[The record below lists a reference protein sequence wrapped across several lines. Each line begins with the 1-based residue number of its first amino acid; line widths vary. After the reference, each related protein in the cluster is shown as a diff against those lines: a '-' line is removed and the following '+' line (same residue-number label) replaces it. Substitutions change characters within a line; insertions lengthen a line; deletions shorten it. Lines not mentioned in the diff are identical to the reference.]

1 MDDHNSR
8 TGCIDILHRL
18 SRSQYQPRQNRGFT
32 IVEVM
37 VVVLIIG
44 ILAAI
49 VAPGWVAFI
58 NRQSLRTANDRV
70 YNALRRAQSEAKLNK
85 ETWQAS
91 FRNKDGVAQW
101 AVHPEDIEPE
111 DAKWNDLDSRVQI
124 DSDETTFYHSSSTG
138 IWKMKFDYKGLPNSF
153 RRITLSL
160 RSGGTAKRCVFMS
173 TLLGAM
179 RKAKENPTPD
189 DSDRYCY

>member
-1 MDDHNSR
+1 M
-8 TGCIDILHRL
+8 GCIDRLHRL
-18 SRSQYQPRQNRGFT
+18 SKSQYPPIQNRGFT
-32 IVEVM
+32 IVELII
-37 VVVLIIG
+37 VVLIIG
-44 ILAAI
+44 ILAAV
-49 VAPGWVAFI
+49 VAPGWVSFI

-70 YNALRRAQSEAKLNK
+70 YSALRRAQSEAKLNK

-101 AVHPEDIEPE
+101 AVDPEDTAPE

-124 DSDETTFYHSSSTG
+124 DDDETNFYHSSSTG
-138 IWKMKFDYKGLPNSF
+138 IWRMKFDYKGLPNGF

-160 RSGGTAKRCVFMS
+160 RSGGTAKRCVFIS

-179 RKAKENPTPD
+179 RKAQENPTPD
-189 DSDRYCY
+189 DKGKYCY

>member
-1 MDDHNSR
+1 MEKSDRPSTNS
-8 TGCIDILHRL
+8 H
-18 SRSQYQPRQNRGFT
+18 QQQNQGFT
-32 IVEVM
+32 ILELM

-44 ILAAI
+44 ILAGI
-49 VAPGWVAFI
+49 VAPGWISFT

-70 YNALRRAQSEAKLNK
+70 YNVLRRAQSEAKLSK

-91 FRNKDGVAQW
+91 FRNEDRVAQW
-101 AVHPEDIEPE
+101 AVHPEDIDPE

-124 DSDETTFYHSSSTG
+124 DDDETTFFHSSSTG
-138 IWKMKFDYKGLPNSF
+138 IWKMKFNYKGLPNGF

-160 RSGGTAKRCVFMS
+160 RSGGTAKRCVFIS

-189 DSDRYCY
+189 NRGRYCY